1 MFDLETIVQYVYH
14 SNRLDGISLTE
25 TDTRRI
31 LGNSASFDPDAELIG
46 EDGRTFEA
54 EVVLGH
60 DRALRGMSLAA
71 SAEKPISEEQL
82 MLLHRTLMGNLLL
95 SAGEYRECILRYKG
109 LLIASPPEHLKE
121 RMAWLVN
128 LINTGLERAQ
138 DPHKFSWRIHHEFI
152 TLHPFIEAN
161 GRMARLLLNLCRIRR
176 GLDLTVISFENREA
190 YSRAIIEFQ
199 QQKILR
205 AREKANEAPAAE

>member
-1 MFDLETIVQYVYH
+1 MFEPELIASYVFN
-14 SNRLDGISLTE
+14 SNRLDGITISESE
-25 TDTRRI
+25 TIRLLNEDV
-31 LGNSASFDPDAELIG
+31 DPESEVAG

-60 DRALRGMSLAA
+60 DRALRGMGLTAQT
-71 SAEKPISEEQL
+71 PGPFTREQL
-82 MLLHRTLMGNLLL
+82 LLLHKTLMGNLLL
-95 SAGEYRECILRYKG
+95 SAGEYRECTLRYKG
-109 LLIASPPEHLKE
+109 LLIASPPEHLEE

-161 GRMARLLLNLCRIRR
+161 GRLARLLLNLVRLRR
-176 GLDLTVISFENREA
+176 GLDLTVVPFADREA
-190 YSRAIIEFQ
+190 YSRAILEFQ

-205 AREKANEAPAAE
+205 ARERANSAE

>member
-1 MFDLETIVQYVYH
+1 MFEPELIASYVYN
-14 SNRLDGISLTE
+14 SNRLDGITITE
-25 TDTRRI
+25 AETQRI
-31 LGNSASFDPDAELIG
+31 LAGGVDPESEVAGD
-46 EDGRTFEA
+46 DGRSFEA

-60 DRALRGMSLAA
+60 DRALRGMGLTAQT
-71 SAEKPISEEQL
+71 EGPFTRDQL
-82 MLLHRTLMGNLLL
+82 LLLHKTLMGNLLL
-95 SAGEYRECILRYKG
+95 SAGEYRECTLRYKG
-109 LLIASPPEHLKE
+109 LLIASPPQHLEE

-161 GRMARLLLNLCRIRR
+161 GRLARLLLNLIRLRR
-176 GLDLTVISFENREA
+176 GLELTVVPFPEREA
-190 YSRAIIEFQ
+190 YSRAILEFQ

-205 AREKANEAPAAE
+205 AQERANTAE

>member
-1 MFDLETIVQYVYH
+1 MFEPELIASYVYN
-14 SNRLDGISLTE
+14 SNRLDGITLSEAE
-25 TDTRRI
+25 TNRI
-31 LGNSASFDPDAELIG
+31 LAEDVDPEQEIAG
-46 EDGRTFEA
+46 EDGRSFEA

-60 DRALRGMSLAA
+60 DRALRGMGLTAQT
-71 SAEKPISEEQL
+71 PGPFTREQL
-82 MLLHRTLMGNLLL
+82 LLLHKTLMGNLLL
-95 SAGEYRECILRYKG
+95 SAGEYRECTLRYKG
-109 LLIASPPEHLKE
+109 LLIASPPQHLEE

-161 GRMARLLLNLCRIRR
+161 GRLARLLLNLVRLRR
-176 GLDLTVISFENREA
+176 GLDLTVVPFADREA
-190 YSRAIIEFQ
+190 YSRAILEFQ

-205 AREKANEAPAAE
+205 AQERANSAE

>member
-1 MFDLETIVQYVYH
+1 MFEPELIASYVYN
-14 SNRLDGISLTE
+14 SNRLDGITISEAE
-25 TDTRRI
+25 TNRI
-31 LGNSASFDPDAELIG
+31 LAEDVDPEAEVAG
-46 EDGRTFEA
+46 DDGRTFEA

-60 DRALRGMSLAA
+60 DRALRGMGLTAQT
-71 SAEKPISEEQL
+71 PGPFTREQL
-82 MLLHRTLMGNLLL
+82 LLLHKTLMGNLLL
-95 SAGEYRECILRYKG
+95 SAGEYRECTLRYKG
-109 LLIASPPEHLKE
+109 LLIASPPEHLEE

-161 GRMARLLLNLCRIRR
+161 GRLARLLLNLVRLRR
-176 GLDLTVISFENREA
+176 GLDLTVVPFADREA
-190 YSRAIIEFQ
+190 YSRAILEFQ

-205 AREKANEAPAAE
+205 ARERANSAE

>member
-1 MFDLETIVQYVYH
+1 MFEPELIASYVFN
-14 SNRLDGISLTE
+14 SNRLDGITISEAE
-25 TDTRRI
+25 TVRLLNEDV
-31 LGNSASFDPDAELIG
+31 DPESEVAG

-60 DRALRGMSLAA
+60 DRALRGMGLTAQT
-71 SAEKPISEEQL
+71 PGPFTREQL
-82 MLLHRTLMGNLLL
+82 LLLHKTLMGNLLL
-95 SAGEYRECILRYKG
+95 SAGEYRECTLRYKG
-109 LLIASPPEHLKE
+109 LLIASPPEHLEE

-161 GRMARLLLNLCRIRR
+161 GRLARLLLNLVRLRR
-176 GLDLTVISFENREA
+176 GLDLTVVPFADREA
-190 YSRAIIEFQ
+190 YSRAILEFQ

-205 AREKANEAPAAE
+205 ARERANSAE

>member
-1 MFDLETIVQYVYH
+1 MFEPELIASYIFN
-14 SNRLDGISLTE
+14 SNRLDGITISEAE
-25 TDTRRI
+25 TVRLLNEDV
-31 LGNSASFDPDAELIG
+31 DPESEVAG

-60 DRALRGMSLAA
+60 DRALRGMGLTAQT
-71 SAEKPISEEQL
+71 PGPFTREQL
-82 MLLHRTLMGNLLL
+82 LLLHKTLMGNLLL
-95 SAGEYRECILRYKG
+95 SAGEYRECTLRYKG
-109 LLIASPPEHLKE
+109 LLIASPPEHLEE

-161 GRMARLLLNLCRIRR
+161 GRLARLLLNLVRLRR
-176 GLDLTVISFENREA
+176 GLDLTVVPFADREA
-190 YSRAIIEFQ
+190 YSRAILEFQ

-205 AREKANEAPAAE
+205 ARERANSAE